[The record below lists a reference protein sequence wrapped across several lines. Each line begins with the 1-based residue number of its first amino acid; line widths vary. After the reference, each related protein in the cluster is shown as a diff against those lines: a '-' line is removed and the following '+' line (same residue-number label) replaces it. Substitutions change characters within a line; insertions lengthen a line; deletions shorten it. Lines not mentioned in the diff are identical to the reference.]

1 MTKTQHTDAPR
12 GLILFDCDGTLT
24 DSCGVIQAAMQ
35 AAFEVAGY
43 SAPTGAAVSALVGKS
58 LSHVIAELLIQQ
70 QQTATESSIASL
82 AEHYRQ
88 QYHQREH
95 AVQLFPG
102 VADGL
107 MELRQQGYWLGIVTG
122 KSRAGL
128 ERILDDFDLRQH
140 FLCLRTADCCR
151 SKPDPEMV
159 ESSLGELG
167 MIATDTWVV
176 GDSRYDMQMAV
187 HAGVRAMGVSYS
199 DETATAL
206 EQAGACCVADSFAD
220 VLYFLR

>member
-1 MTKTQHTDAPR
+1 MTAYHTATPR

-24 DSCGVIQAAMQ
+24 DSCGVIQTAMQ
-35 AAFEVAGY
+35 AAFEAMGY
-43 SAPTGAAVSALVGKS
+43 TAPAGAAISALVGRS
-58 LSHVIAELLIQQ
+58 LHHVIAELLVQQ
-70 QQTATESSIASL
+70 QHTASEACVAQL

-95 AVQLFPG
+95 NVSLFPG
-102 VADGL
+102 VSEGL
-107 MELRQQGYWLGIVTG
+107 LQLREQGYWLGVVTG

-128 ERILDDFDLRQH
+128 ERTLDDFDLREH

-159 ESSLGELG
+159 ESSLDELG
-167 MIATDTWVV
+167 MVADDTWVV

-199 DETATAL
+199 DESSARL
-206 EQAGACCVADSFAD
+206 QQAGAYCVADSFAD
-220 VLYFLR
+220 VLRLLG